1 MVGEGHFQLCSLLA
15 LFLRMLTI
23 LRHPFKTLCRAEG
36 KGSLLSRI
44 KANVSI
50 LPFKTV
56 MALNNWV
63 ATMPRV
69 TIAKVKDSDK
79 NMLWTEVEIAA

>member
-1 MVGEGHFQLCSLLA
+1 MHLK
-15 LFLRMLTI
+15 I
-23 LRHPFKTLCRAEG
+23 LCRTEG
-36 KGSLLSRI
+36 KGSLLSYI
-44 KANVSI
+44 KSNVSI

-56 MALNNWV
+56 TSLNNWI

-79 NMLWTEVEIAA
+79 NVLWSKVGIAA